1 MKEAMTSFHSFL
13 LSVLSTANIYCFLVE
28 RKVTLKCV
36 GRKFIDILMFTSIRR
51 LFFFFLAKWCKA
63 LKISSIK
70 RPISMTIL
78 LRELEPNQW

>member
-13 LSVLSTANIYCFLVE
+13 LSVLSTANIYCFLVG